1 MRRLAIAAAI
11 LALSCRSEDETRH
24 VPGDESFLSQ
34 PRSVAGAGGIIPAEG
49 DGAAGA
55 PSADATPREIVEA
68 DVYRL
73 EGATLYALNAYRGL
87 QVVDLSDPAAPRLLS
102 RVPLGG
108 TPVDLYLRDGV
119 ALVLAS
125 DHLSLALDE
134 ASGAAVPTYGSRL
147 WAIDV
152 SSPESPVVLAEIP
165 LEGRLETSRIVGDVL
180 LVVSRRYAYWFAPA
194 GGAADGVAVA
204 APEASSDLTYV
215 ASLDVADPAGPRPVD
230 RIDFPSEG
238 WDTHAHVTAER
249 VTVSQSGWGT
259 GPVTFLQAVDASDP
273 EGDLALGA
281 RTSVAGLVRDRWGL
295 DFDGATGIARA
306 VAEDGW
312 NAGARLHVLAWPD
325 PALEP
330 GRLAELPIEVP
341 ESLTAA
347 RFDGDRVYVVTAARI
362 DPLWVIDARD
372 PSSPFVAGEL
382 EMPGQLDFIEP
393 RGDRLLALGHTGEA
407 GGSFQLHVSLLDV
420 GDPAVPVL
428 LARAI
433 FGPDWAFVPA
443 TPDDLR
449 KAFQV
454 LDGQGLLLVP
464 FQGFDPGSW
473 AWRGGTQILT
483 FSRDAVAV
491 AGFLVHAGAVRRAFP
506 LGAPG
511 QLAALSDESL
521 QTIDATDPFHPVELA
536 AIDLARPVSAIAV
549 EGDLA
554 VELAGDYWRGA
565 AEIVVVPADDPEAP
579 VPLGRTPAA
588 APWGRLLEAGGAIWL
603 HASDPWT
610 GTSFVASVDVSDPS
624 APALGGRLDLPGASS
639 WGWWSGE
646 AALAGTSL
654 AVLRTGWACGGSPL
668 ECGPTAEV
676 AVVDLAGASAP
687 RLAASLP
694 LPPGAWAGGL
704 LAAGTSIWYSQYEW
718 VESSGLVRCWAGRID
733 LADPSTPALAER
745 VNVPGWLFGVSGDG
759 RRLYAQE
766 WSWSYGG
773 EAPRTLLHALALT
786 DRGTARLAAS
796 ATLPGW
802 FGTALLSP
810 THAYAPG
817 LAWDAGGARLAA
829 VSLDG
834 MGVESDEPVDAAW
847 TSLARIAGGKLFL
860 AAGTALGPAMLVYG
874 LGDPGRPAL
883 EQAVPTSG
891 WVEDVVVEG
900 DVAYLPSG
908 YHGVPRIPLSP

>member
-1 MRRLAIAAAI
+1 MRRLAIAAAL
-11 LALSCRSEDETRH
+11 LALSCRSEEETRH

-34 PRSVAGAGGIIPAEG
+34 PKGSTLAGGTVPAEG
-49 DGAAGA
+49 DGAAVGS
-55 PSADATPREIVEA
+55 SADATAREIVEA

-73 EGATLYALNAYRGL
+73 EGSTLYALNAYRGL
-87 QVVDLSDPAAPRLLS
+87 QIVDLSDTAAPRLHS

-108 TPVDLYLRDGV
+108 TPVDLYLKGGV
-119 ALVLAS
+119 VLVLAS

-134 ASGAAVPTYGSRL
+134 MAGAAVPTYGSRL

-152 SSPESPVVLAEIP
+152 STPETPVVLAEIP

-180 LVVSRRYAYWFAPA
+180 LVVSRRYAYWVAPA
-194 GGAADGVAVA
+194 GGAADGVGVA

-215 ASLDVADPAGPRPVD
+215 ASIDVADPADPRPVD

-238 WDTHAHVTAER
+238 WDTHAHVTDER
-249 VTVSQSGWGT
+249 VTVSQSGWGE

-273 EGDLALGA
+273 GGDLALGA

-295 DFDGATGIARA
+295 DFDGATGVARA

-325 PALEP
+325 PASEP
-330 GRLAELPIEVP
+330 ERLAELPIEVP

-347 RFDGDRVYVVTAARI
+347 RFDGGRVYVVTAARI

-372 PSSPFVAGEL
+372 PSNPVLAGEL

-420 GDPAVPVL
+420 EDPASPAL
-428 LARAI
+428 LDRAI

-443 TPDDLR
+443 SADDLR

-454 LDGQGLLLVP
+454 LDGEGLLLVP
-464 FQGFDPGSW
+464 FQGFDQDSW
-473 AWRGGTQILT
+473 TWQGGTQILT
-483 FSRDAVAV
+483 FSHDAVAA
-491 AGFLVHAGAVRRAFP
+491 AGFLAHAGAVRRAFP
-506 LGAPG
+506 LGAG
-511 QLAALSDESL
+511 RLAALSDESL
-521 QTIDATDPFHPVELA
+521 QTIDATDPLHPVELA

-549 EGDLA
+549 EGGLA

-565 AEIVVVPADDPEAP
+565 GEIVIASADDPDAP
-579 VPLGRTPAA
+579 VPLGRAPVA

-610 GTSFVASVDVSDPS
+610 GASFVASVDVSDPS
-624 APALGGRLDLPGASS
+624 APGLGGRLDLPGASA

-646 AALAGTSL
+646 AALSGTSL
-654 AVLRTGWACGGSPL
+654 AVLRHGWECGGPGGG
-668 ECGPTAEV
+668 CGPTADV
-676 AVVDLAGASAP
+676 AVVDLADPSAP

-694 LPPGAWAGGL
+694 LPSGAWAGGL
-704 LAAGTSIWYSQYEW
+704 LAAGTSVWYSQYEW
-718 VESSGLVRCWAGRID
+718 AESTGLVRCWAGRID
-733 LADPSTPALAER
+733 LGDPSSPALAER
-745 VNVPGWLFGVSGDG
+745 VNVPGWLFGASEDG
-759 RRLYAQE
+759 RRVYTQE
-766 WSWSYGG
+766 WSWSFAG
-773 EAPRTLLHALALT
+773 ADARTLLHALVLT
-786 DRGTARLAAS
+786 DRDTARLEAS
-796 ATLPGW
+796 ASLPGW

-817 LAWDAGGARLAA
+817 MAWDGGGARLAA

-834 MGVESDEPVDAAW
+834 MGVESDEPVDASW
-847 TSLARIAGGKLFL
+847 TSLARAAGGKLFL

-891 WVEDVVVEG
+891 WVQDVVVEG

-908 YHGVPRIPLSP
+908 YHGVPRILLSP